1 MKEVELITISE
12 LNDMAACMYGNM
24 VKAVVDMERGSNP
37 FYAVDRERWKQ
48 LSIFDQMGNIGSEA
62 GRTLKL
68 KRNGED
74 FQAALI
80 RALDL
85 FDATVELLVRNKSHR
100 TKEVL
105 RARDQF
111 LQALFL
117 SDDTTIETYF
127 MQFAIAARINR

>member
-1 MKEVELITISE
+1 
-12 LNDMAACMYGNM
+12 
-24 VKAVVDMERGSNP
+24 MENSNKP
-37 FYAVDRERWKQ
+37 VYSIDRERWKQ
-48 LSIFDQMGNIGSEA
+48 LSILEQMGNIGSEV

-74 FQAALI
+74 FRDALI

-85 FDATVELLVRNKSHR
+85 FDATVELLVSNKSQR

-111 LQALFL
+111 LQALFI
-117 SDDTTIETYF
+117 SDDLSIEAYF

>member
-1 MKEVELITISE
+1 
-12 LNDMAACMYGNM
+12 
-24 VKAVVDMERGSNP
+24 METSSKP
-37 FYAVDRERWKQ
+37 FYAIDRERWNQ

-74 FQAALI
+74 FQDALI

-85 FDATVELLVRNKSHR
+85 FDATVELLVQDKSHR

-105 RARDQF
+105 RARGQF
-111 LQALFL
+111 LQALFIA
-117 SDDTTIETYF
+117 DDPSIETYF
-127 MQFAIAARINR
+127 MQFAIAARLNR

>member
-1 MKEVELITISE
+1 METVKKP
-12 LNDMAACMYGNM
+12 MY
-24 VKAVVDMERGSNP
+24 AI
-37 FYAVDRERWKQ
+37 DRARWKQ
-48 LSIFDQMGNIGSEA
+48 LSILDQMGNIGTEA

-74 FQAALI
+74 FEGALI

-85 FDATVELLVRNKSHR
+85 FDATVELLVSVKSHR

-111 LQALFL
+111 LQALFV
-117 SDDTTIETYF
+117 SDDPTIETYF

>member
-1 MKEVELITISE
+1 MENS
-12 LNDMAACMYGNM
+12 GN
-24 VKAVVDMERGSNP
+24 P
-37 FYAVDRERWKQ
+37 LYAIDRERWKQ
-48 LSIFDQMGNIGSEA
+48 LSIFDQLGNIGSEVE
-62 GRTLKL
+62 RTLRL

-85 FDATVELLVRNKSHR
+85 FDTTVELLVRNKSHR

-111 LQALFL
+111 LQALFIANDPSL
-117 SDDTTIETYF
+117 ENWF
-127 MQFAIAARINR
+127 MQFAIATRLNR

>member
-1 MKEVELITISE
+1 
-12 LNDMAACMYGNM
+12 
-24 VKAVVDMERGSNP
+24 MEPIGKP
-37 FYAVDRERWKQ
+37 FYTIDRERWKQ

-62 GRTLKL
+62 SRTLKL

-111 LQALFL
+111 LQALFI
-117 SDDTTIETYF
+117 SDDPSIETYF
-127 MQFAIAARINR
+127 MQFAIAARLNR

>member
-1 MKEVELITISE
+1 
-12 LNDMAACMYGNM
+12 
-24 VKAVVDMERGSNP
+24 METSSKP
-37 FYAVDRERWKQ
+37 FYAIDRERWNQ

-74 FQAALI
+74 FQDALI

-85 FDATVELLVRNKSHR
+85 FDATVELLVQDKSHR

-111 LQALFL
+111 LQALFIA
-117 SDDTTIETYF
+117 DDPSIETYF
-127 MQFAIAARINR
+127 MQFAIAARLNR

>member
-1 MKEVELITISE
+1 
-12 LNDMAACMYGNM
+12 
-24 VKAVVDMERGSNP
+24 MEATGKP
-37 FYAVDRERWKQ
+37 FYTIDRERWKQ

-62 GRTLKL
+62 SRTLKL

-111 LQALFL
+111 LQALFI
-117 SDDTTIETYF
+117 SDDPTIETYF
-127 MQFAIAARINR
+127 MQFAIAARLNR

>member
-1 MKEVELITISE
+1 MESSNEHFYTI
-12 LNDMAACMYGNM
+12 
-24 VKAVVDMERGSNP
+24 
-37 FYAVDRERWKQ
+37 DRDRWKQ
-48 LSIFDQMGNIGSEA
+48 LSILDQMGNIGSEV

-74 FQAALI
+74 FRDALI

-85 FDATVELLVRNKSHR
+85 FDATVELLVLTKSHR

-111 LQALFL
+111 LQALFI
-117 SDDTTIETYF
+117 SDDLSIEAYF